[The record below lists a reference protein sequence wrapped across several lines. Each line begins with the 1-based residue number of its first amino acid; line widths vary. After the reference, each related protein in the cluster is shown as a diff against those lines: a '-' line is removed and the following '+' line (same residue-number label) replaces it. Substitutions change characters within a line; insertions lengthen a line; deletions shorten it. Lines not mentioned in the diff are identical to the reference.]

1 MTQEIDIEQ
10 WIGRPMIKTKG
21 IWKLVSKFLEGLYVE
36 RKIILSVLRIFQ
48 ILLLHIP
55 NIPIKQVQ
63 DLDFII
69 TIAEE
74 DSPCG

>member
-1 MTQEIDIEQ
+1 MTQEIDIEP

-21 IWKLVSKFLEGLYVE
+21 IWKLVSKFLEGRYVE
-36 RKIILSVLRIFQ
+36 RKILIILRISQ
-48 ILLLHIP
+48 ILLLQFP
-55 NIPIKQVQ
+55 NILIKQVQ